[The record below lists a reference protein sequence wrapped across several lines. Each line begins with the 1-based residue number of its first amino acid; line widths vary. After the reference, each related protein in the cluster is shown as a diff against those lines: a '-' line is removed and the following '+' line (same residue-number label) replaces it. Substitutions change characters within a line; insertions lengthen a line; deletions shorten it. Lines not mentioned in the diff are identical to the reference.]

1 MQQAQF
7 LGKQKNGANAK
18 MKVLYLGHYKEGTG
32 WSDAAINNIL
42 ALNKQDVDL
51 VTRNV
56 RLTKEVPVPQEIL
69 ELEKK
74 DLQNIDVCIQHVLP
88 HHLVGTTKFKKN
100 IAYFV
105 NETNTIKY
113 ASNWLQLLQMM
124 DEVWVP
130 CERSKTNLHN
140 DGIENVQVV
149 PHTFDMSDYKIDNTM
164 KASNLV
170 DENFKFYYIGEHND
184 RKNLENIIR
193 CFHVAFSPSEPVD
206 LVLKVNAGAY
216 QDVDSLCTH
225 VKKQLRLYNNMNTYK
240 KENIIPKYLSR
251 QEILNFHNVCD
262 CYLSTSHGEAWNIPA
277 FEAMA
282 FGNTPICSA
291 YGGPEDFI
299 DKDDKNTGT
308 LIRGAKKI
316 ANHQNPAFGFL
327 ATGREMWFEPDDEHT
342 IETMR
347 YYFENRNKKD
357 VKPAVEQ
364 AEKFSY
370 ENIGKLMQEFLQ

>member
-1 MQQAQF
+1 
-7 LGKQKNGANAK
+7 

-32 WSDAAINNIL
+32 WSNAAINNIL

-56 RLTKEVPVPQEIL
+56 RLTKEMPVPQEIL

-100 IAYFV
+100 LAYFV

-113 ASNWLQLLQMM
+113 ASNWLQSLKMM

-140 DGIENVQVV
+140 DGLENIKVI
-149 PHTFDMSDYKIDNTM
+149 PHTFDTSEYKIDESM
-164 KASNLV
+164 QAKNLIE
-170 DENFKFYYIGEHND
+170 DNFKFYYIGEIND

-206 LVLKVNAGAY
+206 LMLKLNGALSY
-216 QDVDSLCTH
+216 EQVDERCT
-225 VKKQLRLYNNMNTYK
+225 KIKNQLRLHNNLNLYK
-240 KENIIPKYLSR
+240 KENIIPNYLSR
-251 QEILNFHNVCD
+251 QELLSLHNVCD
-262 CYLSTSHGEAWNIPA
+262 CYISTSHGEAWNIPA

-282 FGNTPICSA
+282 FGNTPICTE

-299 DKDDKNTGT
+299 DKENKQTGT
-308 LIRGAKKI
+308 LIRGVSKI
-316 ANHQNPAFGFL
+316 CNHQNPAFGFL
-327 ATGREMWFEPDDEHT
+327 GTGREMWFEPDDRHT

-347 YYFENRNKKD
+347 YYFENRKNKDRTQGIK
-357 VKPAVEQ
+357 Q
-364 AEKFSY
+364 ANKFSY
-370 ENIGKLMQEFLQ
+370 ENIGKLMQESLL